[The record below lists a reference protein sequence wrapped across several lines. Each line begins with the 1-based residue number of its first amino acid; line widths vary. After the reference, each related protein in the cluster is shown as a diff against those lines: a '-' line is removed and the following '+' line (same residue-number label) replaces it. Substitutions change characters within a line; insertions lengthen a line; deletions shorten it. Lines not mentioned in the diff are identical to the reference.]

1 MLGVACQPPT
11 PVLGT
16 ETRINS
22 PVPVTPIRASEIKI
36 PFSTV
41 ENEPGFPVEKQY
53 ESKTPGIIV
62 ISNAADIDK
71 VRRYI
76 SEEAYT
82 RLAHLD
88 FASNFAVI
96 VFQGLKGSLEYAIS
110 VQDITLDGNDVFIY
124 AKLEEPAPDMAAG
137 AAVTSPYSL
146 VIAGKEG
153 IKQQDIRYHLIANG
167 IEIATFSLDV
177 P

>member
-1 MLGVACQPPT
+1 MLGVACQQT
-11 PVLGT
+11 PVPTT
-16 ETRINS
+16 ES
-22 PVPVTPIRASEIKI
+22 QVSVTPRSASEIKI

-62 ISNAADIDK
+62 VSDAADIDK
-71 VRRYI
+71 VRQYI

-82 RLAHLD
+82 QLVNLD
-88 FASNFAVI
+88 FTSHFAVI
-96 VFQGLKGSLEYAIS
+96 VFQGLKGTLEYAIS
-110 VQDITLDGNDVFIY
+110 IQDITRDGNDVFIY
-124 AKLEEPAPDMAAG
+124 AKLEEPAPDMAKG

-146 VIAGKEG
+146 VIAEKKG
-153 IKQQDIRYHLIANG
+153 IEQQDNRYHLIGNG
-167 IEIATFSLDV
+167 VEIATFSLGV